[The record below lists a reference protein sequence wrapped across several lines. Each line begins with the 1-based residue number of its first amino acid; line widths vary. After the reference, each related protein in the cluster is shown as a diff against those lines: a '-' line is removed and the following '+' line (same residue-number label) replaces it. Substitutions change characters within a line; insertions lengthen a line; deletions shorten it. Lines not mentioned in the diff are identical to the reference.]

1 MSARMSLT
9 SNPFGPPN
17 SLTSQEGQTGSGLYL
32 LTGAEERISRSNT
45 AYLRVVLEDA
55 GGRMTGSIWPEHRH
69 RTELPGLHSV
79 VSITG
84 SVVPLGNRTHLNI
97 ERLAPVAVDQVT
109 YATDLLPRH
118 RCPEEAHP
126 GFDALAAFERTLPS
140 PLDGFLKRVL
150 LDPAIG
156 LPFLRCARQAADR
169 RGNTS
174 PSRRSCCPA

>member
-1 MSARMSLT
+1 MSPTHNPLGLLKSRM
-9 SNPFGPPN
+9 GRK
-17 SLTSQEGQTGSGLYL
+17 GQTESGLYL

-45 AYLRVVLEDA
+45 AYLGVVLEDA
-55 GGRMTGSIWPEHRH
+55 CGRMTGSIWPENRH
-69 RTELPGLHSV
+69 HTELPGLHSV

-126 GFDALAAFERTLPS
+126 GIDALAAFERTLPS

-156 LPFLRCARQAADR
+156 LPFLQCRASVAHHHAFEGVTCRVF
-169 RGNTS
+169 
-174 PSRRSCCPA
+174 